1 MTLFSNSQGN
11 RQKIKKRKMF
21 DENAHVKLV
30 MFSKAKSFKN
40 KLTVKFIREVGRC
53 VVLQCTFKR
62 SLVVDVSKTVAKNSV
77 LLEQVL
83 CEMLCFMKW
92 NSLGAQI

>member
-1 MTLFSNSQGN
+1 
-11 RQKIKKRKMF
+11 MF

-40 KLTVKFIREVGRC
+40 KLTVKFIREV
-53 VVLQCTFKR
+53 VLYYNVLSR
-62 SLVVDVSKTVAKNSV
+62 DLWSLMSQTVAKNSV